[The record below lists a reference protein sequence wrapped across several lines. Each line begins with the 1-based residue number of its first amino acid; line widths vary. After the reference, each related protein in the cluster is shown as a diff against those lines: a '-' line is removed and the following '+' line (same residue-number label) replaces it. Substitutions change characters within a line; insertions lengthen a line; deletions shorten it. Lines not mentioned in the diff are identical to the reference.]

1 MMQLNIILIFL
12 KSFLKQNNTA
22 ILPTFITAGM
32 IPTYKGSN
40 HSVGCYRMLQEKN
53 ISLCGH
59 YNFIQTPLTAGV
71 YKMTDNSDKKCHSAR
86 DSVNDQVK
94 SYRVSD

>member
-1 MMQLNIILIFL
+1 MDVTGSRKKIL
-12 KSFLKQNNTA
+12 
-22 ILPTFITAGM
+22 
-32 IPTYKGSN
+32 
-40 HSVGCYRMLQEKN
+40 
-53 ISLCGH
+53 SLCGH

-94 SYRVSD
+94 SYHVSD